1 MSDIP
6 IIELSGSPEEMG
18 EAFGEAFK
26 EETRQLTESRIENLI
41 RFIGRHAPD
50 RAVSRRSILESI
62 GRTVAA
68 HESFDAAIW
77 SEFCGIARAAD
88 LAVEEL
94 LIGNGYTD
102 LRDIVLFAG
111 PADAPSEHTG
121 ECSAFLVP
129 ADLARDHRPIVGQTW
144 DMTENTRPF
153 LVLVRRKPIDAPE
166 TVCLTTTG
174 CLCLIGMNS
183 EGVAV
188 GNTNLIP
195 TDARPGVNYLFA
207 ITRALTC
214 SSAEDAIYVIERTP
228 RASGHFFYA
237 ADGNTALNIETT
249 AARTHR
255 TVVEDGVFVHTNH
268 YLSDELRRIEF
279 VGKWLENTRWRYQKL
294 GEKLGELSPPLELET
309 CSRQLAAVTQDKVE
323 VGTSLSS
330 TLATVGQCPGEGT
343 LMVWA
348 GGADEG
354 DPTVLSV

>member
-1 MSDIP
+1 MADIP
-6 IIELSGSPEEMG
+6 TIELSGSPAEMG
-18 EAFGEAFK
+18 EAFGEGFK
-26 EETRQLTESRIENLI
+26 EEARQLTESRIEALI

-50 RAVSRRSILESI
+50 REVSRRSVLESV

-68 HESFDAAIW
+68 HESFDPAIW

-102 LRDIVLFAG
+102 LRDIVLFEG

-129 ADLARDHRPIVGQTW
+129 ADAARDHRPIVGQTW
-144 DMTENTRPF
+144 DMTESARPF
-153 LVLVRRKPIDAPE
+153 LVLVHRKPIDAPE
-166 TVCLTTTG
+166 TVGLTTTG

-195 TDARPGVNYLFA
+195 TDARPGVNYLFT
-207 ITRALTC
+207 ITRALRC
-214 SSAEDAIYVIERTP
+214 SSAEDAIDAIERTP
-228 RASGHFFYA
+228 RASGHNFYA
-237 ADGNTALNIETT
+237 ADGDTALNLETT
-249 AARTHR
+249 AAWGHR
-255 TVVEDGVFVHTNH
+255 TVVEGGVFIHTNH
-268 YLSDELRRIEF
+268 YLSEELRRIEF
-279 VGKWLENTRWRYQKL
+279 ARKSLENSTWRYETL
-294 GEKLGELSPPLELET
+294 GEKLGELSPPLELEA

-323 VGTSLSS
+323 VGESSSS
-330 TLATVGQCPGEGT
+330 TLATVGQCPGEGM

-348 GGADEG
+348 GGADDG
-354 DPTVLSV
+354 APTVLSV